1 MRIKALLLLSA
12 VAAMA
17 TPVAF
22 AQSRSCAEVRQ
33 NNQIGGAIV
42 GGILGGVLGSNAA
55 SSGHRHDGTAVGAV
69 LGGLI
74 GAGAGGNVR
83 CGPPPGPNY
92 GFSSQSGYNQNPNYG
107 DRHYGDAGYGAPRYG
122 EDPYLDG
129 SLRQG
134 GYRPDLYPSDR
145 RAYSRDDRFAG
156 ADCRESIQV
165 TRLPDGSEIRRPVEV
180 CRDAYYGEW
189 QVVD

>member
-33 NNQIGGAIV
+33 NNQVGGAIV
-42 GGILGGVLGSNAA
+42 GSILGGVLGSNVAA
-55 SSGHRHDGTAVGAV
+55 SGHRHDGTAVGAV

-129 SLRQG
+129 GVRHRA
-134 GYRPDLYPSDR
+134 YRPDLYPSDR
-145 RAYSRDDRFAG
+145 RAYRRDDDFAG

>member
-42 GGILGGVLGSNAA
+42 GGILGGVLGSNVA

-83 CGPPPGPNY
+83 CSPPQGY
-92 GFSSQSGYNQNPNYG
+92 GYGSVSGSNQNSNYG
-107 DRHYGDAGYGAPRYG
+107 DRHYGDAGYGTQRYG
-122 EDPYLDG
+122 EYPYRDG
-129 SLRQG
+129 EVRQG
-134 GYRPDLYPSDR
+134 AYRPDLYPSDR
-145 RAYSRDDRFAG
+145 RAYKRDEDFAG
-156 ADCRESIQV
+156 ADCTESIQV

-189 QVVD
+189 QVVE

>member
-22 AQSRSCAEVRQ
+22 AQSRSCTEVRQ
-33 NNQIGGAIV
+33 NNQVGGAIV
-42 GGILGGVLGSNAA
+42 GSILGGVLGSNVAA
-55 SSGHRHDGTAVGAV
+55 SGHRHDGTAVGAV

-83 CGPPPGPNY
+83 CGPPQGYNSGY
-92 GFSSQSGYNQNPNYG
+92 GSQSGYNQNPNYG
-107 DRHYGDAGYGAPRYG
+107 DRHYGDAGYGRERYG
-122 EDPYLDG
+122 EYPNRDG
-129 SLRQG
+129 ELRQG
-134 GYRPDLYPSDR
+134 AYRPDLYPSDR
-145 RAYSRDDRFAG
+145 RAYKRDDDFAG
-156 ADCRESIQV
+156 ADCTESIQV

-189 QVVD
+189 QVVE